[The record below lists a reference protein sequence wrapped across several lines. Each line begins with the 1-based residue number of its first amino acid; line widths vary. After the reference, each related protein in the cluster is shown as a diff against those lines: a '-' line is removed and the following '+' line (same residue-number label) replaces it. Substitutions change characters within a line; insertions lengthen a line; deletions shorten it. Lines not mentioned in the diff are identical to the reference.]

1 MPAPIQ
7 ISITSSFDVKF
18 FYAMNTSSVNSRIA
32 VYDSAGNNIGATV
45 SWSGGDTL
53 VLLSPT
59 ASLDYCKPYSVYLQT
74 GSITSA
80 GKPILS
86 VKSWDYFTE
95 EDPNPS
101 SGSGP
106 GGDGLLYLVS
116 SSSVAAGQKNIS
128 RSGSIVIYFNYS
140 MYTTNTENAITF
152 LPLNKQLNPPTYS
165 CSWTNS
171 NKNLYINIT
180 GTLERK
186 EDYYITIGT
195 GARETLS
202 GTYLT
207 NPYSIPFVTNT
218 DEYEYIKLDGLT
230 TYAYA
235 ENALQNTTY
244 LDSGSNTNGQYSVLL
259 KTAQCGNPIPAGNFF
274 RVFSSG
280 SSVTGS
286 TFNRLF
292 NLPNSSSYFDYTLV
306 GQESS
311 SFMTG
316 NSLHLNIYLNQSGI
330 IYKTIWATVVDDD
343 GNIYI
348 GGNFLTASGYPR
360 QRLAKYDKYFNLLDW
375 NPSADYDVYDMVLS
389 GNTLF
394 VAGYFDNI
402 SGSVRH
408 SLAALDKDTGNV
420 TNFNPNVTGRIN
432 SIALSGTTLFLGG
445 AISNVSGTARN
456 GIASVDTTTGA
467 LTFFNPNITKDG
479 FGNFVTINHIMVYN
493 NYIYAVGLFD
503 RVSGSQRNNIAMINS
518 TTGALS
524 SSFTGHTYNAGAE
537 EVYKIVYN
545 DGYLFIGGS
554 FITVNSASC
563 LNVAKLQVNNGQ
575 LVSGWRHG
583 WISGNYCEDINIF
596 NNNLYATFNYNVY
609 MTSSNEKIE
618 KNFGKILKLNPDIS
632 PTCENTQI
640 FCSAPANKNETF
652 STISLMSSSNFN
664 KLIAYG
670 EFRSFTGS
678 TSRGSFDLLD
688 FNTGESL
695 IPIYSSSN
703 TVFCLNQYFDSGTKS
718 MGDLFVCQN
727 GQLILSQTITTS
739 YLSNQTASHISFG
752 AELDNNFNKI
762 MSGWSIVNSCSS
774 NYMAS
779 YDFIAAAII
788 SGTKPTISQLQQWST
803 SSDAKT
809 IFGNELIHYW
819 VASDMSG
826 SVVPDKISSN
836 AKNLNFI
843 GVDYRDLIK
852 L

>member
-53 VLLSPT
+53 ILLSPT

-106 GGDGLLYLVS
+106 GDGLLYLVS

-152 LPLNKQLNPPTYS
+152 LPLNKQLNPPIYS
-165 CSWTNS
+165 CSWANS

-244 LDSGSNTNGQYSVLL
+244 LDSGSNTNGQYSILL

-292 NLPNSSSYFDYTLV
+292 NIPNSSSYIDYTLI

-311 SFMTG
+311 SYMTG
-316 NSLHLNIYLNQSGI
+316 NNEYLNIYTDHNMT
-330 IYKTIWATVVDDD
+330 IYKTIIDND

-348 GGNFLTASGYPR
+348 GGNFLSASGKPR
-360 QRLAKYDKYFNLLDW
+360 SRLAKYDKYLNLLDW
-375 NPSADYDVYDMVLS
+375 NPGADNTVSDLLLSGDTLFVAGAFNNISGTARRKLASINKNTGNLTNFDPDPDNQVQKLSLS

-394 VAGYFDNI
+394 F
-402 SGSVRH
+402 
-408 SLAALDKDTGNV
+408 
-420 TNFNPNVTGRIN
+420 
-432 SIALSGTTLFLGG
+432 GG
-445 AISNVSGTARN
+445 VFQTVSGTARN
-456 GIASVDTTTGA
+456 GIASCDSTTGA
-467 LTFFNPNITKDG
+467 LTFFNPNITRSG
-479 FGNFVTINHIMVYN
+479 FTAFNIINNIIVYN
-493 NYIYAVGLFD
+493 QFLYIGGRFD
-503 RVSGSQRNNIAMINS
+503 RVSGSQKMNIVMLNS
-518 TTGALS
+518 TTGAISASFTANCDDQVENIQIYDS
-524 SSFTGHTYNAGAE
+524 SSM
-537 EVYKIVYN
+537 
-545 DGYLFIGGS
+545 FIGGD
-554 FITVNSASC
+554 FTTVNSASS
-563 LNVAKLQVNNGQ
+563 LNIAKINLNDGQ
-575 LVSGWRHG
+575 LDSTWRPC
-583 WISGNYCEDINIF
+583 WISGNYCEDIMLSGTT
-596 NNNLYATFNYNVY
+596 LYASFIYNLFATGTTTKVAKNMGGIVKLDTINTPTPENIVSFSEKY
-609 MTSSNEKIE
+609 SVLQYKNFYTSSFFDRLIIYGYF
-618 KNFGKILKLNPDIS
+618 KNYSGS
-632 PTCENTQI
+632 
-640 FCSAPANKNETF
+640 
-652 STISLMSSSNFN
+652 
-664 KLIAYG
+664 IA
-670 EFRSFTGS
+670 RQ
-678 TSRGSFDLLD
+678 SFDFIN

-703 TVFCLNQYFDSGTKS
+703 TIFCLNQYFDSGTKS